1 MAAAWSMRPACGP
14 PTHAASGAPAV
25 AVLFTAALLKIL
37 HAVLCCSIMFPCM
50 NGCCKHR
57 HTQVT
62 ASSPCQPSAHPPLPL
77 VQVPED
83 LKRDCLL
90 FYYPDCEQ
98 LARRVAECSEGKV
111 ELAEIT
117 WK

>member
-1 MAAAWSMRPACGP
+1 MHATQGQRLARPD
-14 PTHAASGAPAV
+14 
-25 AVLFTAALLKIL
+25 
-37 HAVLCCSIMFPCM
+37 CS
-50 NGCCKHR
+50 R
-57 HTQVT
+57 R
-62 ASSPCQPSAHPPLPL
+62 APLPS
-77 VQVPED
+77 VQLPDE